1 MLGYAHAVLVEGAS
15 ILGKT
20 ANRAGRHLVQDTPV
34 DTAFARSN
42 WVASIGTPDLSLRAI
57 RSINATV
64 NEIKS
69 VTANA
74 KADEEIPYVKYLNE
88 GSSFQAPANF
98 ARISLMKARGGLST
112 ARLLVLRRK

>member
-1 MLGYAHAVLVEGAS
+1 
-15 ILGKT
+15 
-20 ANRAGRHLVQDTPV
+20 V

-74 KADEEIPYVKYLNE
+74 KADEEIHIANGGDKAPYVKYLNE